1 MENCFVVKV
10 CVLGQA
16 SVGKT
21 SLALRFAQNSFKPG
35 VGSTVGA
42 SFLSRNITM
51 EDGSVYKLQ
60 IWDTAG
66 QEK

>member
-16 SVGKT
+16 TVGKT
-21 SLALRFAQNSFKPG
+21 SLALRFAQNSFHPASS
-35 VGSTVGA
+35 STVGA

-51 EDGSVYKLQ
+51 DDGSVYKLQ